1 MLRIVIAGLNIV
13 LAQSDIKAAIA
24 NTSDTVSITSIEE
37 LKTPTTNS
45 TDSCILDKDC
55 DKQPF
60 FICSEKN
67 ICVHKEVFPIHWLEF
82 IGTVV
87 LPVLLGMANVGG
99 IGGGGLI
106 IPFLMTFW
114 GFTTKESIAISNMTI
129 AVGAIIRFFMSLK

>member
-1 MLRIVIAGLNIV
+1 M
-13 LAQSDIKAAIA
+13 AQSEIKAEVTNSSEAA
-24 NTSDTVSITSIEE
+24 SSNSLEEQKTS
-37 LKTPTTNS
+37 PTTNS
-45 TDSCILDKDC
+45 TQSCILDKDC